1 MQWFKGLAFSER
13 ERRLVQYMVKDH
25 RFKPGTPLAARAW
38 KVASLLTPKN
48 MSGKEEKDER
58 NLGGSVAEN
67 LAGLHTT
74 LRMYMVSH

>member
-38 KVASLLTPKN
+38 KVASLL
-48 MSGKEEKDER
+48 
-58 NLGGSVAEN
+58 AQ
-67 LAGLHTT
+67 
-74 LRMYMVSH
+74 